1 MWVDPNHFQQFRLQR
16 NSKTQNKLKTVEV
29 KEQQEVKN
37 QWNTTVKWK
46 SKPGVLF
53 SLKPSYKTML
63 SSMKR
68 YLYLALDATYC
79 EIINFLDFLGFSVAL
94 KSLLSTG
101 LNSL

>member
-1 MWVDPNHFQQFRLQR
+1 M
-16 NSKTQNKLKTVEV
+16 EV

-53 SLKPSYKTML
+53 SLKLFTPPPSYKTML

-68 YLYLALDATYC
+68 YLYLALAATYC
-79 EIINFLDFLGFSVAL
+79 VIIYFLDFLGSSIAL

-101 LNSL
+101 LNSF